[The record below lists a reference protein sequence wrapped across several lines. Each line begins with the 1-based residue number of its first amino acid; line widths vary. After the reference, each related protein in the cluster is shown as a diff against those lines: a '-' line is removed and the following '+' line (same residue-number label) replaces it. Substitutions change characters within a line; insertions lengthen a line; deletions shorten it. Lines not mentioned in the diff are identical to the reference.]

1 MGVEAGTK
9 EAELENANQLFD
21 KEKEELELEHRE
33 HYIRE
38 IQARQIEIE
47 DRKKLLANK
56 EHELRR
62 QQRLK
67 EKKKE
72 LIQADNE
79 ILLERS

>member
-1 MGVEAGTK
+1 MAAVEVANK
-9 EAELENANQLFD
+9 ESELENAIQFLER
-21 KEKEELELEHRE
+21 EKEELEIEHRE
-33 HYIRE
+33 NYIRE

-47 DRKKLLANK
+47 ERKRTLANN

-72 LIQADNE
+72 LI
-79 ILLERS
+79 